1 MNKSEIFCSKS
12 IYFFQIVCLVCVT
25 CRRASFGTLCPPCG
39 MIYGA
44 IPLPY
49 LWYWPSFVQPF
60 SHISSFQSL
69 NLFNLLHFSHL
80 IIYLLLS
87 TYFKVINYYFDILQ
101 SFFNIVQTLLQL
113 LPIFQRFST
122 ACITRISCSF
132 WKCFWELLL
141 FIVSTVQGF
150 VYKWQWILED
160 FNIYKLEVNILTMCG
175 WCE

>member
-12 IYFFQIVCLVCVT
+12 IYFFYIVCLVCVT

-60 SHISSFQSL
+60 SHISPFQSL

-80 IIYLLLS
+80 IKRCPGYILRNSASSFHWLSSSIFTVCWLSRIGNTSSHPHYMMFQTIQTIYFLWGYDPGNMSVSFIAELSPAYCCLVLLS
-87 TYFKVINYYFDILQ
+87 V
-101 SFFNIVQTLLQL
+101 
-113 LPIFQRFST
+113 
-122 ACITRISCSF
+122 
-132 WKCFWELLL
+132 
-141 FIVSTVQGF
+141 
-150 VYKWQWILED
+150 
-160 FNIYKLEVNILTMCG
+160 
-175 WCE
+175 